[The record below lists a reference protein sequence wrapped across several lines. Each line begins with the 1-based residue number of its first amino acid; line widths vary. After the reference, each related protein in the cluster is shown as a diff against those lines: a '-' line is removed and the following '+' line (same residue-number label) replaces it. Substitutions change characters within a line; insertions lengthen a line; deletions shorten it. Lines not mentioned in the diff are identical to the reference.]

1 MSDRPPIAVSEADW
15 LIIRNILRAH
25 VPDCTVWAFGSRATG
40 RAKQYSDLDLAISG
54 KKPLGIDL
62 AAQLAEAFAESDLPY
77 KVDIV
82 DWATASEAFRKV
94 IERDRVVVQSGI
106 ALTQEW

>member
-1 MSDRPPIAVSEADW
+1 MSDRPLIDLSETDW
-15 LIIRNILRAH
+15 LIIRNILHAY
-25 VPDCTVWAFGSRATG
+25 VPDCNVWAFGSRATG

-54 KKPLGIDL
+54 NKPLGLDL

-82 DWATASEAFRKV
+82 DWTTASESFRKV
-94 IERDRVVVQSGI
+94 IERDRVVIQTGMAV
-106 ALTQEW
+106 

>member
-1 MSDRPPIAVSEADW
+1 MNDRPPIAVSEADW

-40 RAKQYSDLDLAISG
+40 RTKPYFDLDLAING
-54 KKPLGIDL
+54 EKPLGIDL

-82 DWATASEAFRKV
+82 DRTTVSERFRKA
-94 IERDRVVVQSGI
+94 IERDRVIMQASITV
-106 ALTQEW
+106 